1 MTHMKKLLLPAAA
14 LLMLSGCNRNNIQ
27 QQQQKIDSLQQVI
40 QIFKASQDS
49 LQQAMT
55 GGSTAHNTAESWS
68 YSRFEQYGIPDP
80 EAFIDST
87 LRSRPQLIPVKGV
100 LGGTMQFYKIQLIN
114 DIWVYAEYEDGHISG
129 STIFQYT
136 FNTDG
141 SLQFK
146 PVLQYAP
153 YK

>member
-1 MTHMKKLLLPAAA
+1 MKKFLLPAAA
-14 LLMLSGCNRNNIQ
+14 LLIISGCNRNGIQ

-40 QIFKASQDS
+40 HLFKASQDS
-49 LQQAMT
+49 LQQALT
-55 GGSTAHNTAESWS
+55 GGAMHNTAESWS

-80 EAFIDST
+80 EAYMDSS
-87 LRSRPQLIPVKGV
+87 LRSRPQLIPIKGV
-100 LGGTMQFYKIQLIN
+100 LGGTMRFYKIQLIN
-114 DIWVYAEYEDGHISG
+114 DRWVYAEYEDGHISG
-129 STIFQYT
+129 SAIFQYS
-136 FNTDG
+136 FNQDG

>member
-1 MTHMKKLLLPAAA
+1 MKKFLLPAAA
-14 LLMLSGCNRNNIQ
+14 ALLILSGCNRNGMQ

-40 QIFKASQDS
+40 HMFKSSQDS
-49 LQQAMT
+49 LQEALT
-55 GGSTAHNTAESWS
+55 GGAAHNTAESWS

-80 EAFIDST
+80 EAYIDSS
-87 LRSRPQLIPVKGV
+87 LRSQPQQIPLKAV

-114 DIWVYAEYEDGHISG
+114 DRWVYAEYEDGHISG
-129 STIFQYT
+129 SAIFQYS
-136 FNTDG
+136 FNQDG
-141 SLQFK
+141 SPQFK